1 MQENVHRRSDKG
13 EPARNPSQRT
23 RKRHRWTTLHKTFHS
38 RDPHLRS
45 SFFVGVLVWAALDLG
60 FGITFSSVVRYL
72 LAPVVLLCLV
82 LSILDY
88 RSDD

>member
-1 MQENVHRRSDKG
+1 MLPPSDREVDTRSETG
-13 EPARNPSQRT
+13 SQQQRT
-23 RKRHRWTTLHKTFHS
+23 WLPSEWVR
-38 RDPHLRS
+38 PLRS
-45 SFFVGVLVWAALDLG
+45 SFFVGVLVWAVLDLG
-60 FGITFSSVVRYL
+60 FGITFPSVVRYL